1 LFTLLHQKAGSSE
14 QKIIVFKTK
23 KALFSPVHT
32 IGTNCT
38 N

>member
-1 LFTLLHQKAGSSE
+1 LFTLLHQKAGSNE
-14 QKIIVFKTK
+14 QKTIVFGPK